1 MERIILTIVLVGFGA
16 ACVPHTF
23 VTKKETN
30 PAVPK
35 AFSAKNSNSLAK
47 RLDSQWWK
55 EFKDSDLDSTIEQG
69 LKSNLDIQMA
79 AARFEQAD
87 AAARKIGAVYW
98 PRLDLR
104 MDAGRNQIINQFFG
118 GDAREFNRF
127 EVSVGVS
134 YEVDLWGKF
143 RSQKKG
149 ALLDVKASHEDVN
162 AAIMSITAGIS
173 ETWYLLAEQRAQA
186 VLLRKQISV
195 NETVLSLIQTRFEQG
210 LANALDVFQQKQ
222 QLLRTR
228 RRLEPTLAQI
238 RVLENQLDVLL
249 GRAPTA
255 DRKQKQIQLPRLDG
269 LPKMGLPLDLL
280 QQRPDLRAAHAR
292 VQAADHR
299 IASAIADRFPTLRLS
314 ASTGFLSGDLSTI
327 FDGLIWN
334 VLGGLVLPLIDGGQR
349 RAEVSR
355 QQAILKMTLAQYKKV
370 VITAVQ
376 EVEDALVR
384 LQRKESELVQLQAEL
399 SVASS
404 AFREAQNRYIQGL
417 SSYLPVLT
425 ALVGM
430 QEAERSELSAR
441 RQLLSH
447 RIQLYRALGGG
458 IEPPKREES
467 N

>member
-1 MERIILTIVLVGFGA
+1 MLQLHREIRGGGCRDPLERYCPEGEHMERIILTIVLVGFGA

-30 PAVPK
+30 PAMPK
-35 AFSAKNSNSLAK
+35 TFSAKNSNSLAK
-47 RLDSQWWK
+47 KLDSQWWK

-87 AAARKIGAVYW
+87 AAAEKLAPSIGLGLIYGWTLVEIKLSISFW
-98 PRLDLR
+98 WWRTRVQPLR
-104 MDAGRNQIINQFFG
+104 SFG
-118 GDAREFNRF
+118 GCFVRGRPLGEISLT
-127 EVSVGVS
+127 E
-134 YEVDLWGKF
+134 
-143 RSQKKG
+143 KG

-255 DRKQKQIQLPRLDG
+255 DRKEKQIQLPRLDG

-384 LQRKESELVQLQAEL
+384 LQGKNQN
-399 SVASS
+399 SS
-404 AFREAQNRYIQGL
+404 NFKQN
-417 SSYLPVLT
+417 
-425 ALVGM
+425 
-430 QEAERSELSAR
+430 
-441 RQLLSH
+441 
-447 RIQLYRALGGG
+447 
-458 IEPPKREES
+458 
-467 N
+467 

>member
-1 MERIILTIVLVGFGA
+1 MLQLRQTIRGGGCRDPLEQYCPEGEHMERIILTIVLVGFGT
-16 ACVPHTF
+16 ACVLTHSSRRRNQSRDAQDVF
-23 VTKKETN
+23 GKD
-30 PAVPK
+30 
-35 AFSAKNSNSLAK
+35 SNSLAK
-47 RLDSQWWK
+47 KLDSQWWK

-143 RSQKKG
+143 RSQKQG

-173 ETWYLLAEQRAQA
+173 ETWYLLAEQEAQA

-249 GRAPTA
+249 GRAPPQIEKKSRFSCLA
-255 DRKQKQIQLPRLDG
+255 SMDFRKWAF
-269 LPKMGLPLDLL
+269 LL
-280 QQRPDLRAAHAR
+280 
-292 VQAADHR
+292 
-299 IASAIADRFPTLRLS
+299 ISC
-314 ASTGFLSGDLSTI
+314 
-327 FDGLIWN
+327 
-334 VLGGLVLPLIDGGQR
+334 
-349 RAEVSR
+349 
-355 QQAILKMTLAQYKKV
+355 
-370 VITAVQ
+370 
-376 EVEDALVR
+376 
-384 LQRKESELVQLQAEL
+384 
-399 SVASS
+399 SS
-404 AFREAQNRYIQGL
+404 DQ
-417 SSYLPVLT
+417 T
-425 ALVGM
+425 
-430 QEAERSELSAR
+430 
-441 RQLLSH
+441 
-447 RIQLYRALGGG
+447 
-458 IEPPKREES
+458 
-467 N
+467 